1 MRRQE
6 NKDEEV
12 RQKWGEWREEKG
24 WRVWWRKGMRDWGE
38 MWESKGGKHEKSRCH
53 SSFVRIKW
61 WDETGHERKKRREQ
75 FNHPLSSIY
84 PSICVSIKQILST
97 PAVTRV
103 FLTAHTHIH
112 THTLPTCSTDFH
124 FITWSHFYN
133 WEIAVLI
140 TYEAH
145 SSVSVIYSWLI
156 KLIIAFMRN
165 LPSNVF
171 YNSLHSYIPAAYIML
186 TQPPIN

>member
-84 PSICVSIKQILST
+84 PSICVSIKQILSA

-103 FLTAHTHIH
+103 FLTAHTHTH
-112 THTLPTCSTDFH
+112 THSFMRT
-124 FITWSHFYN
+124 
-133 WEIAVLI
+133 
-140 TYEAH
+140 
-145 SSVSVIYSWLI
+145 
-156 KLIIAFMRN
+156 IAFKDHLHQLMRYMYTQQN
-165 LPSNVF
+165 IRIYRLKSRVDTNDKAGI
-171 YNSLHSYIPAAYIML
+171 NSWWCFIMFDYC
-186 TQPPIN
+186 